1 MYEEW
6 EVFYM
11 HGILI
16 GHIVI
21 IILVITLTS
30 FEVVL
35 QYIGHSKRMQKG
47 LDE

>member
-1 MYEEW
+1 MKNGKF
-6 EVFYM
+6 FYM

-16 GHIVI
+16 DIDRTHRHI
-21 IILVITLTS
+21 LTS